1 MSAADEVNAAFAR
14 IVTWVTAHEK
24 AEAVLP
30 SFNKPATDAALKQFA
45 AKTKLDLPEG
55 LAAIYRLLDGHDE
68 DKANEAHEASGGE
81 DSIESGLF
89 PSIESDDLP
98 FLLVPLK
105 ELQRQVLS
113 NSRMPG
119 FRKGWLPFGDNYGGD
134 NIVLDLAS
142 EEPGKR
148 GRVLQF
154 NHEYGGAYPL
164 AASFEAY
171 LADIADGLESRK
183 IVWDEDSG
191 LSYKKSR
198 DWDDLIDKK
207 KVEYDPEFMK
217 EFGGES

>member
-1 MSAADEVNAAFAR
+1 MSATDEVNAAFAR
-14 IVTWVTAHEK
+14 IVKWLTAHKK
-24 AEAVLP
+24 AKAILP
-30 SFNKPATDAALKQFA
+30 SFNKPATDAAIKQFA
-45 AKTKLDLPEG
+45 AKTKLALPEG
-55 LAAIYRLLDGHDE
+55 LVAIYRLLDGQDE
-68 DKANEAHEASGGE
+68 DRANEANQANG

-89 PSIESDDLP
+89 PSIESDDLA
-98 FLLVPLK
+98 FLFVPLK

-113 NSRMPG
+113 SSRMPG

-134 NIVLDLAS
+134 NVVLDLAS
-142 EEPGKR
+142 DEPKKR

-164 AASFEAY
+164 SASFEAY
-171 LADIADGLESRK
+171 LTDIADGLESRK

-198 DWDDLIDKK
+198 DWDDLIEKK

-217 EFGGES
+217 EFGGDS